1 MKKLAENIEQYLA
14 GLHVTQGYRVGLPF
28 ELFPWQKKFLKGV
41 FRHTDGD
48 ALLSIARGGGKTTLI
63 SGIGCAT
70 IDENAPLMAPRGDTV
85 IVGPSLDQA
94 KLSFAHILAF
104 LGPKLYD
111 RKRFKLWDTRH
122 NARIEN
128 KSTGATLQCRSC
140 LPERLHGIAP
150 SFLILDEPAQWPR
163 NVAQES
169 YQVLQT
175 SRGKIDGSRLITMGT
190 RPVASLDHFFN
201 DLMTEARY
209 SQVHC
214 ASGDDDPF
222 ARRTWN
228 KACPSLKS
236 GGMPALLRQYRE
248 ESERARH
255 NPAVLASF
263 RALRLNLGM
272 RPVNVSHVV
281 SPEDWQQA
289 EGVAEPTGQYVLGLD
304 LSDGHAMCGASA
316 FWLETGKL
324 EAMAAFPSVPSLA
337 ERGLADGVG
346 DLYLCCHDRH
356 ELILTPGRAVSVS
369 HLLGECL
376 KRWGRPCAIVA
387 DRYRSRDL
395 RQALDEAK
403 FPQSNLIHR
412 GMGYKDGAEDV
423 RLFRRAIFENKVVPE
438 ESLLLR
444 AAFSEALT
452 CSDPAGNA
460 KLAKSGEGSK
470 RGRAKDDAAAAAIL
484 AVAEGMRRRGLVT
497 SNTLNYVICG

>member
-1 MKKLAENIEQYLA
+1 MTYSASNIEEFLL
-14 GLHVTQGYRVGLPF
+14 GLKVTQGFRCGQPF

-41 FRHTDGD
+41 FRHDDGD
-48 ALLSIARGGGKTTLI
+48 ALLSVARGAGKTTMI
-63 SGIGCAT
+63 AGIGAAA
-70 IDENAPLMAPRGDTV
+70 IDDDGPLMKLRGDTV

-94 KLSFAHILAF
+94 KLSFGHILAF
-104 LGPKLYD
+104 LGEKLHD
-111 RKRFKLWDTRH
+111 RKRYRLWNTRH
-122 NARIEN
+122 NAKIESR
-128 KSTGATLQCRSC
+128 STGATLTCRSC

-150 SFLILDEPAQWPR
+150 SLLILDEPAQWPR
-163 NVAQES
+163 NVVQES

-175 SRGKIDGSRLITMGT
+175 SRGKIDGSRLIALGT

-214 ASGDDDPF
+214 ADKDDDPF
-222 ARRTWN
+222 KRATWN
-228 KACPSLKS
+228 KACPSLKN
-236 GGMPALLRQYRE
+236 GGMPALLKQYKE
-248 ESERARH
+248 EAARAKA

-263 RALRLNLGM
+263 RALRLNMGL
-272 RPVNVSHVV
+272 RPINVSHVV

-289 EGVAEPTGQYVLGLD
+289 EGVAEPTGAYVLGLD

-369 HLLGECL
+369 HLLQEAL
-376 KRWGRPCAIVA
+376 KRWGIPCAIVA

-412 GMGYKDGAEDV
+412 GMGYRDGAEDV
-423 RLFRRAIFENKVVPE
+423 RLFRRAIFENKVIPS

-444 AAFSEALT
+444 AAFSEAVT
-452 CSDPAGNA
+452 VSDPAGNC

-470 RGRAKDDAAAAAIL
+470 RGRAKDDSAASTIL
-484 AVAEGMRRRGLVT
+484 SVAEGMRRRGLVT